1 MRPLLLSI
9 LAGLLLLSGCGEKGE
24 KVPDQLI
31 GKWLEETPETKDAS
45 PEALAVGLTYEFK
58 PGGTM
63 IMSQGP
69 MTEKKSYRMKDGKLV
84 IEGMDPQTLDE
95 LSANRLVL
103 GSGPGKM
110 TFTRK

>member
-1 MRPLLLSI
+1 MRPLLLI
-9 LAGLLLLSGCGEKGE
+9 VVAGLLLLPGCGEKGE
-24 KVPDQLI
+24 KVPDQLL
-31 GKWLEETPETKDAS
+31 GKWLEETPEVMGAS

-69 MTEKKSYRMKDGKLV
+69 MTEEKSYRIKEGKLV

-95 LSANRLVL
+95 LSADRLVL

-110 TFTRK
+110 TFKRK